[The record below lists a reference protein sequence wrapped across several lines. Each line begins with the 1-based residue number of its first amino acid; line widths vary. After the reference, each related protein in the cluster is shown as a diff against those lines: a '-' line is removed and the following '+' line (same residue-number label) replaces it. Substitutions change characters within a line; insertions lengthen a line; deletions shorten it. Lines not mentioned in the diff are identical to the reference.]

1 MCSNQSPTSHVIEVQ
16 SQAENDWLMAL
27 SKFSTKQESFFFL
40 AEICLLSPLIVLVV
54 TNVKVIVVIF
64 FITAATHCGA
74 PNEYWLNGFD
84 TDDSGSFTW
93 IDSQNLTTYINWF
106 TAEPSFPAEQC
117 VAASTGYSGLWNDIP
132 CTEQRPVVCERN
144 T

>member
-1 MCSNQSPTSHVIEVQ
+1 M
-16 SQAENDWLMAL
+16 
-27 SKFSTKQESFFFL
+27 
-40 AEICLLSPLIVLVV
+40 SPLIVLVV

-106 TAEPSFPAEQC
+106 TAEPNSPIEKC
-117 VAASTGYSGLWNDIP
+117 VVASTGYSGVCNYIP

-144 T
+144 A

>member
-1 MCSNQSPTSHVIEVQ
+1 MQ

-27 SKFSTKQESFFFL
+27 SKLRPNKNPIL
-40 AEICLLSPLIVLVV
+40 AEICLLSAVIILVITV
-54 TNVKVIVVIF
+54 VKVIVVIF
-64 FITAATHCGA
+64 VMTAATHCGA
-74 PNEYWLNGFD
+74 SNEYWLNGFD

-93 IDSQNLTTYINWF
+93 IDSQNPTTYTNWY
-106 TAEPSFPAEQC
+106 AVNSEPNSPEEQC
-117 VAASTGYSGLWNDIP
+117 IVASTGYLGVWNDIR